1 MRCPVCEAFDATL
14 FMRLKEGDYWR
25 CDICM
30 ATFIDPRQHPTLEAE
45 RAEYQLHQN
54 QACDDAYRRFLLR
67 LAEPLIRQLPAGCQ
81 GLDFGCG
88 PGPVL
93 AQIMREAGHSMSL
106 FDPVFYPDDAALAR
120 QYDFIT
126 CTEVIEHFH
135 RPASEFA
142 RLDGLLRP
150 GGCLALMTC
159 FQTDDD
165 RFAAWH
171 YRRDPTHVVFYREAT
186 IRHLA
191 RHYGWACEI
200 PVRNV
205 ALLHKAEGA
214 SRADCHDAKR
224 RCG

>member
-25 CDICM
+25 CAICM
-30 ATFIDPRQHPTLEAE
+30 ATFIDPSQHPAQDAE

-54 QACDDAYRRFLLR
+54 QTGDASYRHFLMR
-67 LAEPLIRQLPAGCQ
+67 LAEPLISHLPAGCQ

-88 PGPVL
+88 PGPAL
-93 AQIMREAGHSMSL
+93 AQIMREAGHGM
-106 FDPVFYPDDAALAR
+106 FVYDPVFYPDEEALVR

-142 RLDGLLRP
+142 RLNGMLRP
-150 GGCLALMTC
+150 GGFLALMTC

-191 RHYGWACEI
+191 RQYGWDCEI

-205 ALLHKAEGA
+205 ALLHKPEVGV
-214 SRADCHDAKR
+214 ADR
-224 RCG
+224 LS

>member
-1 MRCPVCEAFDATL
+1 MRCPVCEVFDATL

-25 CDICM
+25 CAICM
-30 ATFIDPRQHPTLEAE
+30 ATFIDPRQHPTPEAE
-45 RAEYQLHQN
+45 RAEYHLHQN
-54 QACDDAYRRFLLR
+54 QAGDAAYRRFLMR

-88 PGPVL
+88 PGPTL

-106 FDPVFYPDDAALAR
+106 FDPVFYPDAAVLAS

-150 GGCLALMTC
+150 GGYLALMTC

-165 RFAAWH
+165 RFAAWN

-191 RHYGWACEI
+191 RQYGWGCEI

-205 ALLHKAEGA
+205 ALLHKPEAGVVGRL
-214 SRADCHDAKR
+214 S
-224 RCG
+224 